1 LGDLGAAE
9 HRTYNPHVGRSFDRA
24 TREAWIVSAVR
35 TPVGRYGG
43 ALARVRPDDLAATA
57 IKAAVERSGIDP
69 AEIEDVILGAANQA
83 GEDNRNVAR
92 MAALLA
98 GLPIEVAG
106 QTVNRLCGSGLQ
118 AINTAAHAI
127 MAGDGDV
134 FVAGG
139 VESMTRAPYVM
150 AKPEAAYE
158 RGTREM
164 YDTTLGWR
172 FTNPRL
178 AEMHHPHTMGET
190 GENVAERCSVT
201 REEQDAFALR
211 SHQRAV
217 AAIEQ
222 GRFQNQIVPV
232 MVPQPKGEPT
242 TIDRDEHPR
251 PDTSLEALGRLR
263 PAFREGGTVTAGNS
277 SGINDGASATVIVDA
292 GFALEH
298 GLKPMARVVSTAV
311 AGVDPATMGL
321 GPIPATR
328 KALDRAG
335 LSVDDLD
342 LVELNEAFASQSIV
356 CMRELGL
363 DPEKVNVNGGAIAI
377 GHPLGMSGA
386 RLITMLS
393 HELQRR
399 GGRYGLATM
408 CIGVGQG
415 IATIIERID
424 PTDARS

>member
-1 LGDLGAAE
+1 MPRVL
-9 HRTYNPHVGRSFDRA
+9 DRPL
-24 TREAWIVSAVR
+24 REAWIVSAVR

-43 ALARVRPDDLAATA
+43 ALARIRPDDLAATA
-57 IKAAVERSGIDP
+57 IRAAVERAGVHPDDID
-69 AEIEDVILGAANQA
+69 DVILGAANQA

-92 MAALLA
+92 MSALLA
-98 GLPIEVAG
+98 GLPTNVAG

-118 AINTAAHAI
+118 AINSAAHAI
-127 MAGDGDV
+127 MVGDGDA

-150 AKPEAAYE
+150 AKPEGGYD
-158 RGTREM
+158 RGNREM
-164 YDTTLGWR
+164 FDTTLGWR

-178 AEMHHPHTMGET
+178 ADMHQPFTMGET
-190 GENVAERCSVT
+190 GENVAEQCGVS
-201 REEQDAFALR
+201 REDQDAFALR

-217 AAIEQ
+217 QAIEE

-232 MVPQPKGEPT
+232 MVPQPKGDPLEIT
-242 TIDRDEHPR
+242 RDEHPR
-251 PDTSLEALGRLR
+251 ADTSMEALAKLR
-263 PAFREGGTVTAGNS
+263 PAFREGGSVTAGNS
-277 SGINDGASATVIVDA
+277 SGINDGASATVLVEA
-292 GFALEH
+292 GYARDH
-298 GLKPMARVVSTAV
+298 DLKPLARVVSTAV
-311 AGVDPATMGL
+311 AGVDPSVMGL

-328 KALDRAG
+328 KALDRA
-335 LSVDDLD
+335 DLD
-342 LVELNEAFASQSIV
+342 VHELDLIELNEAFASQSV
-356 CMRELGL
+356 AVMRELQL
-363 DPEKVNVNGGAIAI
+363 DPEKTNVNGGAIAL

-393 HELQRR
+393 HELQRT

-424 PTDARS
+424 AEDA